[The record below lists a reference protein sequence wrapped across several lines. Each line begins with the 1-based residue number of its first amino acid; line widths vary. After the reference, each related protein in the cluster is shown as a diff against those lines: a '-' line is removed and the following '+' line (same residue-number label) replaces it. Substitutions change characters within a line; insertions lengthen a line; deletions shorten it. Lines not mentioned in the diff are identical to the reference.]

1 MHVAEAIVS
10 RKSIRAFKSNSVLR
24 ATIEEILTL
33 AARAPSG
40 GNLQPWRV
48 YALLGEARNEL
59 VRRVAEARSQTPMG
73 EPPEYH
79 VYPPNLAEPWRTRR
93 FSVGE
98 AMYAQLGIA
107 RDNKA
112 GRLEHFARN
121 WDFFGA
127 PVGLIF
133 TINRVMQQGQWADLG
148 MFLQNIMLL
157 ARVHGLHSCAQEAW
171 AVWHKL
177 ICDYLDIPADE
188 MIFCG
193 MALGFADEEA
203 PVNALVSERA
213 ALEEFAI
220 IREKANRE

>member
-1 MHVAEAIVS
+1 
-10 RKSIRAFKSNSVLR
+10 
-24 ATIEEILTL
+24 
-33 AARAPSG
+33 
-40 GNLQPWRV
+40 
-48 YALLGEARNEL
+48 
-59 VRRVAEARSQTPMG
+59 
-73 EPPEYH
+73 
-79 VYPPNLAEPWRTRR
+79 
-93 FSVGE
+93 
-98 AMYAQLGIA
+98 MYAQLGIA

-177 ICDYLDIPADE
+177 IRDYLDIPADE

-220 IREKANRE
+220 IREKAR